1 MADLRNLSNRIY
13 EKNSKVKYFLCKYEF
28 QDILKEIFEEIK
40 EITLKEGDT
49 LYIGNLGKFYPK
61 NRKGITPF
69 NKKPYDTTTLDLKL
83 YKRFRI
89 KK

>member
-1 MADLRNLSNRIY
+1 MANIRNLANRVY
-13 EKNSKVKYFLCKYEF
+13 EKHHSIMHLMHKYEF
-28 QDILKEIFEEIK
+28 QNLVKDIFEEIK

-49 LYIGNLGKFYPK
+49 LYIGNLGKFYLK
-61 NRKGITPF
+61 NRKGVTPF
-69 NKKPYDTTTLDLKL
+69 NKKPYDITTLDLKL